1 MITKLLRSRHP
12 ESPDHNRS
20 RPVATHTRGS
30 SPFRPRGCAA
40 PPNDTLTV
48 SVAEEVYLQR
58 LRGLGAWWLLG
69 SSAVEPLFLVHY
81 APVEGSVHRLVATVD
96 GSGGEALRGM
106 AAARDASD

>member
-48 SVAEEVYLQR
+48 SVAEDVYLQR

-69 SSAVEPLFLVHY
+69 SSAVEPLCLVHY
-81 APVEGSVHRLVATVD
+81 APER
-96 GSGGEALRGM
+96 RR
-106 AAARDASD
+106 RDPCTDS